1 MRFGYFALAL
11 TLAASALTA
20 EAWSPPYQT
29 HRLYYSNQ
37 YGLRSPTSMSL
48 DNSDAFTIRITG
60 LQMDWNFRDY
70 GNVFRMV
77 HEQVAGEAYKYLLI
91 SATGEVYGN
100 DRNKFTARLTEGNG
114 AVGDWSLPDWS
125 LSETRGLDLVV
136 AFNGTSGKI
145 TAYVDGEEYFV
156 TPPQGPT
163 VDANG
168 DGPYALGNI
177 VSSDGS
183 AGGDKFFT
191 GYGLIRPGESTP
203 YASYEMN
210 GYQESITVW
219 ADVAL
224 DATVVREAHEGF
236 YANVPTPNH
245 HYSFCEGAA
254 FTSDVGVLSGYQSD
268 VVIRDHITGDS
279 AHDLLWNE
287 EFEKF
292 RDAPAEG
299 AAFAGAAGECCEP
312 MYRQFGFTT
321 RAANGTFRGTVDGVS
336 AESVDEGRRCHA

>member
-29 HRLYYSNQ
+29 HRLYYSSQ

-60 LQMDWNFRDY
+60 LKMDWNFRYY
-70 GNVFRMV
+70 GNIFRMFYEEV
-77 HEQVAGEAYKYLLI
+77 DGDQFPILIASTGDAY
-91 SATGEVYGN
+91 GD
-100 DRNKFTARLTEGNG
+100 DRNKFHVRMVDGKG
-114 AVGDWSLPDWS
+114 GIGDWELPDWQAP
-125 LSETRGLDLVV
+125 ETRGLDLIV

-145 TAYVDGEEYFV
+145 TAYVNGEEYFV

-163 VDANG
+163 TDANG
-168 DGPYALGNI
+168 DAPYALGTI
-177 VSSDGS
+177 VSD
-183 AGGDKFFT
+183 DNNNKFFT
-191 GYGLIRPGESTP
+191 GYALKSQ
-203 YASYEMN
+203 AQYEMN
-210 GYQESITVW
+210 GYHESITVW

-254 FTSDVGVLSGYQSD
+254 FTSDVGVLSGAQSD
-268 VVIRDHITGDS
+268 VVIRDHITGDP
-279 AHDLLWNE
+279 AHDLVWNG

-299 AAFAGAAGECCEP
+299 AAFVGAAGECCEP
-312 MYRQFGFTT
+312 MYRKFGFST
-321 RAANGTFRGTVDGVS
+321 RSASGTFRGTVDGMS

>member
-29 HRLYYSNQ
+29 HRLYYSSQ

-60 LQMDWNFRDY
+60 LQMDWNFRNY
-70 GNVFRMV
+70 GNIFRMV
-77 HEQVAGEAYKYLLI
+77 HEQVAGDEFPILIASNGDAY
-91 SATGEVYGN
+91 GD
-100 DRNKFTARLTEGNG
+100 DRNKFVVRMVDGKG
-114 AVGDWSLPDWS
+114 GIGDWELPDWQAP
-125 LSETRGLDLVV
+125 ETRGLDLIV

-145 TAYVDGEEYFV
+145 TAYVNGEEYFV

-163 VDANG
+163 TDANG
-168 DGPYALGNI
+168 DAPYALGTI
-177 VSSDGS
+177 VSD
-183 AGGDKFFT
+183 DNNNKFFT
-191 GYGLIRPGESTP
+191 GYALKSQ
-203 YASYEMN
+203 AQYEMN
-210 GYQESITVW
+210 GYHESITVW

-254 FTSDVGVLSGYQSD
+254 FTSDVGVLSGAQSD
-268 VVIRDHITGDS
+268 VVIRDHITGDP
-279 AHDLLWNE
+279 AHDLVWNG

-299 AAFAGAAGECCEP
+299 AAFVGAAGECCEP

-321 RAANGTFRGTVDGVS
+321 RAVNGTFRGTVDGVS

>member
-20 EAWSPPYQT
+20 DAWSPPYQT
-29 HRLYYSNQ
+29 HRLYYSASS
-37 YGLRSPTSMSL
+37 GLRSPTSLSL
-48 DNSDAFTIRITG
+48 DHSDAFTIRITG
-60 LQMDWNFRDY
+60 LKMNWNFQHY
-70 GNVFRMV
+70 GNIFRLL
-77 HEQVAGEAYKYLLI
+77 HEQVAGEDHKYVLI
-91 SATGEVYGN
+91 ASTGEAYGETG
-100 DRNKFTARLTEGNG
+100 RNRFTARLVEHKGVKG
-114 AVGDWSLPDWS
+114 ERELPDWE
-125 LSETRGLDLVV
+125 LPETRGLDLVV

-168 DGPYALGNI
+168 DGPYRLGNI
-177 VSSDGS
+177 VSDASGN
-183 AGGDKFFT
+183 KFFT
-191 GYGLIRPGESTP
+191 GYGLESDVQ
-203 YASYEMN
+203 YALE

-254 FTSDVGVLSGYQSD
+254 LNLDVGVLSGEQTD
-268 VVIRDHITGDS
+268 VTIRDHITGDP
-279 AHDLLWNE
+279 AHDLKWNGK
-287 EFEKF
+287 FEKF

-299 AAFAGAAGECCEP
+299 AAFVGAAGECCEP

-321 RAANGTFRGTVDGVS
+321 RAADGTFRRTVDGVS
-336 AESVDEGRRCHA
+336 VESVDEGRRCHA

>member
-1 MRFGYFALAL
+1 MLFGYLALAL

-29 HRLYYSNQ
+29 HRLYYSYQ

-60 LQMDWNFRDY
+60 LQMDWNFRNY
-70 GNVFRMV
+70 GNIFRMI
-77 HEQVAGEAYKYLLI
+77 HEQVAGEAQKYVLI
-91 SATGEVYGN
+91 ATTGEAYGDN
-100 DRNKFTARLTEGNG
+100 RNKFIARLVEHKGGMGTR
-114 AVGDWSLPDWS
+114 ALPDWEAP
-125 LSETRGLDLVV
+125 ETRGLDLVV

-168 DGPYALGNI
+168 DGPYRLGNI
-177 VSSDGS
+177 VSDASGN
-183 AGGDKFFT
+183 KFFT
-191 GYGLIRPGESTP
+191 GYGLESDVE
-203 YASYEMN
+203 YALE

-254 FTSDVGVLSGYQSD
+254 FTSDVGVLSGAQSD

-279 AHDLLWNE
+279 AHDLLWNG

-312 MYRQFGFTT
+312 RYRQFGFST
-321 RAANGTFRGTVDGVS
+321 RAADGTFRGTVDGVS